1 MKCVHLENPDSRQI
15 LLFFRQSLHN
25 IREYIFIYK
34 NNSAEYDIAVKL
46 SAVATKTRRL
56 YKIIY
61 IYISVYSHFVFIDVK
76 IFQKWIEQQFIR
88 INVNRRLSFAN

>member
-1 MKCVHLENPDSRQI
+1 MKCVQLENPDSRQI

-34 NNSAEYDIAVKL
+34 KNSTEYDIAVKL
-46 SAVATKTRRL
+46 SLVAKKHDGCNI
-56 YKIIY
+56 YKY
-61 IYISVYSHFVFIDVK
+61 VYSHFVFIDVK

-88 INVNRRLSFAN
+88 INIDRRLSFPNRA